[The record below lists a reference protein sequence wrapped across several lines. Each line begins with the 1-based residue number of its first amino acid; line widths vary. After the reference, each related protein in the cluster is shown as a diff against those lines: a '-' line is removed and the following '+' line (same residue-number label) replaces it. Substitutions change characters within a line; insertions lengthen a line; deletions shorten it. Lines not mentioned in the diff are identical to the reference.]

1 MSEIGESFDD
11 KVFTQEEYYRVEDA
25 YVEAILLFMQEQQI
39 EKLQLIEYENH
50 QNYQTDKLLLE
61 NKTFYNKEQ
70 VSSLIRLILREEI
83 WGKLVYEKEM
93 FVHFGYDYYMYV
105 GLQEESKQA
114 LDFIPDLGL
123 FVEKYTSPYI

>member
-11 KVFTQEEYYRVEDA
+11 KVFTQEEYSRVEDA